1 MLFPSAF
8 AHAIIKENTFCRSA
22 RKNGTA
28 SGIALRDFG
37 RVTEGFMID
46 GKGERKGDCKMDGDI
61 TEKLYYE
68 DAYRKI
74 FRAKV
79 LECTP
84 EENGCLVVLDRTAFY
99 PEGGGQPADIGV
111 LNTADVLDVQE
122 HGGKIFHR
130 TSRPFAVGETVT
142 GSVNWPHR
150 FSLMQQHTGE
160 HIVSGIAHRFFG
172 VDNVGFH
179 MGAQAVTVDF
189 SGFIDENGLA
199 MVERLAN
206 EAVYRDLPVDASF
219 PSSDELKRIPYR
231 SKKELT
237 GAVRIVTVPGFDVCA
252 CCGTHVAHTG
262 EIGAIRI
269 TDAVRYKG
277 GTRIGL
283 LCGARAMEDYREKER
298 SVGEISSLLS
308 AKPREV
314 VLAVDRL
321 LQENSALKRE
331 LDSARDRVFELEAAA
346 VRETEGNLCRFEEEL
361 PPDGLRK
368 FSLLLA
374 RRCSGA
380 AAVFSGSDETG
391 YRYALSSAHGD
402 VRPLGKEM
410 NQAFSGRGGGV
421 PELVQGSVRGK
432 REDLADFFA
441 SGRQRI
447 QGT

>member
-1 MLFPSAF
+1 M
-8 AHAIIKENTFCRSA
+8 
-22 RKNGTA
+22 NGET
-28 SGIALRDFG
+28 
-37 RVTEGFMID
+37 
-46 GKGERKGDCKMDGDI
+46 

-68 DAYRKI
+68 DAYRRI
-74 FRAKV
+74 FRARV
-79 LECTP
+79 LECSR
-84 EENGCLVVLDRTAFY
+84 EKDGCRVVLDRTAFY

-111 LNTADVLDVQE
+111 LDTADVLDVQE
-122 HGGKIFHR
+122 RGGKIFHL
-130 TSRPFAVGETVT
+130 TDRPFAVGEAVT

-150 FSLMQQHTGE
+150 FGLMQQHTGE

-179 MGAQAVTVDF
+179 MGSQAVTVDF
-189 SGFIDENGLA
+189 SGFVDESGLA

-206 EAVYRDLPVDASF
+206 EAVYRNLPVSASF
-219 PSSDELKRIPYR
+219 PPPDELKRIPYR
-231 SKKELT
+231 SKKELS
-237 GAVRIVTVPGFDVCA
+237 GAVRIVTVPGCDVCA
-252 CCGTHVAHTG
+252 CCGTHVAFTG

-314 VLAVDRL
+314 AQAAGRL
-321 LQENSALKRE
+321 LQENSSLKRE
-331 LDSARDRVFELEAAA
+331 LDAARDRVFGLEAAA
-346 VRETEGNLCRFEEEL
+346 VPETEGNLCRFEEGL
-361 PPDGLRK
+361 SPDGLRK

-380 AAVFSGSDETG
+380 AAVFSGSDEAG

-402 VRPLGKEM
+402 VRPLGGEM
-410 NQAFSGRGGGV
+410 NRALSGRGGGA
-421 PELVQGSVRGK
+421 PELMQGSVRGK
-432 REDLADFFA
+432 REDIAKFFA
-441 SGRQRI
+441 GRP
-447 QGT
+447 